1 MSVWPGL
8 LTGLAVFALLAVAVA
23 VGSWF
28 YFRRRNKQKEIVVKF
43 SSDDHYVLDKD
54 ERLKEKLCH
63 LTDNVEKLNE
73 EFKEIEAQAKEEAK
87 TRRTDTATKDPNK
100 VHNRYADI
108 GPPKIDIK
116 KSLRNYFSSV

>member
-1 MSVWPGL
+1 M
-8 LTGLAVFALLAVAVA
+8 
-23 VGSWF
+23 
-28 YFRRRNKQKEIVVKF
+28 KF
-43 SSDDHYVLDKD
+43 STDDHYVLDKD

-108 GPPKIDIK
+108 GRPKIDIK